1 MDDNAQSLISYSLG
15 SANGSVRNQNIG
27 RRFGKCCHAV
37 IELRVAGSLR
47 LRSFSPRGT
56 MHQTTKKWERLAE
69 HLEWAERHGRIVA
82 VAEFLRNLSETDWH
96 HVDD

>member
-1 MDDNAQSLISYSLG
+1 MDDNAQSLISYSRERQRVCPQPKHWQTLWEMLPRRHRI
-15 SANGSVRNQNIG
+15 AG
-27 RRFGKCCHAV
+27 RWKPPPPLILAAWHYASDD
-37 IELRVAGSLR
+37 EK
-47 LRSFSPRGT
+47 
-56 MHQTTKKWERLAE
+56 MERLAE